1 MTLAPN
7 ANAWLRK
14 YAQREASQA
23 TIVSI
28 GDSYL
33 PGDEHWNNYGHR
45 WIADVMSQQLR
56 P

>member
-28 GDSYL
+28 GDSYTE
-33 PGDEHWNNYGHR
+33 PTSASVG
-45 WIADVMSQQLR
+45 
-56 P
+56 